1 MFIFISH
8 PAHEVNDI
16 QVDMTTSVHAC
27 VTDCDCNII
36 THSHRHN
43 QLIASPAHTYPNEN
57 SNFSQIR
64 YCIFLNKV
72 SIISKY
78 FTKHVSLIIFYKNV
92 YRTALVRT
100 TLDSAQ
106 NQIIYQLSAIILPST
121 IDSENLI
128 KIRPYSRTF

>member
-78 FTKHVSLIIFYKNV
+78 FTKHVSLIIFYKT
-92 YRTALVRT
+92 YIERHSFERIAS

-106 NQIIYQLSAIILPST
+106 NQITTFILS
-121 IDSENLI
+121 D
-128 KIRPYSRTF
+128 